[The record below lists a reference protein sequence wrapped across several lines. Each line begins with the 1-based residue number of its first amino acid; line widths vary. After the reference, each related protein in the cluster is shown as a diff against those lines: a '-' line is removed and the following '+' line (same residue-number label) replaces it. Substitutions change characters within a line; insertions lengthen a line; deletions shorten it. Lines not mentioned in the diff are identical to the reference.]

1 MHAFI
6 YVLLSLGIPSLCT
19 LVYRIYAIRRTP
31 KSRVPETV
39 AALNRPSWS
48 IRLGR
53 FGTVDVEQDTPV
65 AIGQPRPM
73 QRRKN
78 A

>member
-6 YVLLSLGIPSLCT
+6 YVLLSVGIPSLCT
-19 LVYRIYAIRRTP
+19 LFYRVYAIRRTP

-39 AALNRPSWS
+39 AALNRPHWS
-48 IRLGR
+48 IRLGH
-53 FGTVDVEQDTPV
+53 FGSVDVEQDAPV
-65 AIGQPRPM
+65 GISQPRPV
-73 QRRKN
+73 QERKS